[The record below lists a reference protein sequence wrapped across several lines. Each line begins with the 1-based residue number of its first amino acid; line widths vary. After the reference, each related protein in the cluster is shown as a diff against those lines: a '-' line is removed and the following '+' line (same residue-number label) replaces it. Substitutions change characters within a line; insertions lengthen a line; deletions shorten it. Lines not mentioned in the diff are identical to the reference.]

1 MTAIL
6 TDLPPRGLALLHAC
20 QPQARTQV
28 DALSDIVIASTLRRP
43 ALNILCSGDF
53 GWDPDY
59 LTSLVQKFSQGG
71 RVAQV
76 LFYMTNG
83 PAARKWQSQAM
94 TGFGSQMAPE
104 EFRQKIMTDKQFQ
117 NDYQDLVRRLS
128 GLVAEIHQAGGQTL
142 IVPQLEDNQTDKS
155 FAAMLELTRSA
166 LPQDLAI
173 RYGRNPCVGCYPG
186 NEGGLPA
193 GCFLEEHHHSASTDF
208 TVNDGVVSN
217 DGCTYAFPGEKPA
230 FSPSLPLENFTGVQ
244 SKTGQMNS
252 IFVLWS
258 AKYQGLSNKSVP
270 PDQRNYVMPTE
281 DEKKALIGFL
291 QKP

>member
-1 MTAIL
+1 MTATL

-28 DALSDIVIASTLRRP
+28 DALSDIVIASNLRRP

-59 LTSLVQKFSQGG
+59 LASLVEKFSQGG
-71 RVAQV
+71 RAAQV
-76 LFYMTNG
+76 LFYMTDG

-94 TGFGSQMAPE
+94 TGFGSRMAPE

-128 GLVAEIHQAGGQTL
+128 DLVTEIHQAGGQAL

-166 LPQDLAI
+166 LPRDLAI

-193 GCFLEEHHHSASTDF
+193 GCFLEAHHHSASTDF
-208 TVNDGVVSN
+208 TVNDGVVTN
-217 DGCTYAFPGEKPA
+217 DGCTYDFPGEKPA
-230 FSPSLPLENFTGVQ
+230 FSPYLPLENLAGVQ

-258 AKYQGLSNKSVP
+258 AKYQGLGDTSVP

-281 DEKKALIGFL
+281 DEKKALTGFL
-291 QKP
+291 QKS